1 MVGKDYL
8 DTRDDYEIEFDSR
21 FNNEESIDAEYSN
34 TTDRVEDD
42 IEISMDEEESVVD
55 RRIKSKNHISYISK
69 EEYNELNNTL
79 KDKKLELKEAKENM
93 NEKKED
99 GDLSE
104 NEAYHYWK
112 DKVYSLE
119 GDIIRLENDIK
130 NSRVTSLVGSNKSI
144 SKGSSVHI
152 VVEDVNGVMPK
163 EDINVI
169 IVSSGHSGIMPDGTV
184 KVPDNSEVFK
194 RMEGKTS
201 GKFNLTGTDG
211 NSYMYKFELIGGV

>member
-1 MVGKDYL
+1 MVDKDYL

-21 FNNEESIDAEYSN
+21 FNNEASADVEYSSP
-34 TTDRVEDD
+34 TDRVEDD
-42 IEISMDEEESVVD
+42 MEISMDEEESVGD
-55 RRIKSKNHISYISK
+55 RRIKSKNHVSYISK

-79 KDKKLELKEAKENM
+79 RDKKLELKEAKENM

-144 SKGSSVHI
+144 SKGSNVHI
-152 VVEDVNGVMPK
+152 TVEDVNGVMPK
-163 EDINVI
+163 EDINVV

>member
-1 MVGKDYL
+1 MFGKGYL

-21 FNNEESIDAEYSN
+21 FNNEESTDVEYSN
-34 TTDRVEDD
+34 TTDRIEDD
-42 IEISMDEEESVVD
+42 IEISMDEEESVVN
-55 RRIKSKNHISYISK
+55 RRIKSKNHVSYISK

-184 KVPDNSEVFK
+184 KVPENSEVFK

-211 NSYMYKFELIGGV
+211 NSYMYRFELIGGV

>member
-21 FNNEESIDAEYSN
+21 FNNEEGIDVEYSN
-34 TTDRVEDD
+34 TTDMIEDD
-42 IEISMDEEESVVD
+42 IEISMDEEEAVVD

-163 EDINVI
+163 QDINVI
-169 IVSSGHSGIMPDGTV
+169 IVSSGYSGIMPDGTV

>member
-21 FNNEESIDAEYSN
+21 FNNDESIDAEYSN